1 MAQTL
6 KERVDELEEKNESIE
21 RDLEHLTIRAESLE
35 EQQQPILEKLAA
47 YKEFE
52 GRIDGGLTALKWLAG
67 ILTFLA
73 TLGHCIPI
81 EY

>member
-6 KERVDELEEKNESIE
+6 KERTDELEEKNEVLEREIE
-21 RDLEHLTIRAESLE
+21 NLTVRVESLE
-35 EQQQPILEKLAA
+35 EQQQPILERLAT
-47 YKEFE
+47 YKELE
-52 GRIDGGLTALKWLAG
+52 GRIDGGLTALKWTAA

-81 EY
+81 DY